1 MIYLIAILCK
11 ENLNALPNKSTSQ
24 NNIKKINLVS

>member
-11 ENLNALPNKSTSQ
+11 ENLNALPSKSTSQ
-24 NNIKKINLVS
+24 NNINKINLVS